1 MKVTLIGINAKYIHT
16 NLAVRYLKSY
26 ADDLDYECEIMEF
39 SINDQIERILEEI
52 LSSKPDIVAFSCY
65 IWNIEYVKAVS
76 SLIKLVDSNIEVL
89 YGGPE
94 VSFDC
99 EDFLRSNVGDYV
111 LEGEGEETYREFV
124 EWKISTNKTSQNSI
138 LGLYY
143 KNLEKI
149 YYNGQRPLMDINKVI
164 FPYYEEK
171 FTNKIVYYEASR
183 GCPFSCKYCLSST
196 THGVRF
202 LDVERVKKELKF
214 LADKKVRLVKF
225 VDRTFNC
232 NPEYSIEIWKFLI
245 NLKCETM
252 FHFEISADLINQQEI
267 DVLANTPKGR
277 FQFEV
282 GVQTTNPI
290 VLNNISRF
298 VTFDEIS
305 DKVTKVKEIG
315 TINQHLDLIAGLP
328 GENYESF
335 RNSFNDVYGIHIEVI
350 QLGFLK
356 LLKGS
361 EMINESELWGM
372 VYAPYPPYEILKT
385 RDISY
390 EELVKLKR
398 VEKMVDKYHNSQKFD
413 NILKY
418 FVKRFN
424 TPFDFFYELGL
435 FFYEKGYL
443 GIKIS
448 SVDYYKI
455 FIEFNE
461 EKLKE
466 NDFALKEIVKYDYLQ
481 YNKKKWL
488 PDFLT
493 RDMDKETERKIREKL
508 IQNNAIDNL
517 FDKNLSSAKEFLSN
531 KNNLSNIHVEKFTIN
546 ILEYVKN
553 NTICIEDHY
562 LAYDINGEELIKD
575 ITCIVVV

>member
-1 MKVTLIGINAKYIHT
+1 MKVTLVGINAKYIHS

-26 ADDLDYECEIMEF
+26 TENLDYECEIMEF

-52 LSSKPDIVAFSCY
+52 LKNKPDIVVLSCY
-65 IWNIEYVKAVS
+65 IWNIDYIKAVA
-76 SLIKLVDSNIEVL
+76 SLIKLVDSKIEII

-94 VSFDC
+94 VSYDC
-99 EDFLRSNVGDYV
+99 EAFLTENVGDYV
-111 LEGEGEETYREFV
+111 IEGEGEETYKEFIN
-124 EWKISTNKTSQNSI
+124 WKISCEKNKTLSDVSSIQNI

-143 KNLEKI
+143 RDNCKI
-149 YYNGQRPLMDINKVI
+149 GYNGKRPLMDINKVV
-164 FPYYEEK
+164 FPYSEEI
-171 FTNKIVYYEASR
+171 FTKKIVYYEASR

-202 LDVERVKKELKF
+202 LNTERVKKELKF
-214 LADKKVRLVKF
+214 LADKKVQLIKF

-232 NPEYSIEIWKFLI
+232 NPKFAAEIWEYLI
-245 NLKCETM
+245 NMKCETT
-252 FHFEISADLINQQEI
+252 FHFEISADLLNKQELDI
-267 DVLANTPKGR
+267 LSKAPKGR

-282 GVQTTNPI
+282 GVQTTNPL

-298 VTFDEIS
+298 VTFDEIKE
-305 DKVTKVKEIG
+305 KVSKVKEIG

-335 RNSFNDVYGIHIEVI
+335 KESFNDVYSIHAEVI

-361 EMINESELWGM
+361 DMMNEVSMWGM

-390 EELVKLKR
+390 EELVRLKR
-398 VEKMVDKYHNSQKFD
+398 VEKMVDKYYNSQKFST
-413 NILKY
+413 ILKY
-418 FVKRFN
+418 FVEKFN
-424 TPFDFFYELGL
+424 TPFEFYYELGL
-435 FFYEKGYL
+435 FFYQKGYL
-443 GIKIS
+443 SRKIS

-466 NDFALKEIVKYDYLQ
+466 ESFALKEIVKYDYLK

-488 PDFLT
+488 PTFL
-493 RDMDKETERKIREKL
+493 IRE
-508 IQNNAIDNL
+508 
-517 FDKNLSSAKEFLSN
+517 SN
-531 KNNLSNIHVEKFTIN
+531 KELERNIKMKMLENNIINNESDIHIEKFTIN
-546 ILEYVKN
+546 ILDYLDN
-553 NTICIEDHY
+553 NNICKEDQY
-562 LAYDINGEELIKD
+562 LVYDINNEENIKD
-575 ITCIVVV
+575 ITYLLM

>member
-1 MKVTLIGINAKYIHT
+1 MKATLIGINAKYIHT

-26 ADDLDYECEIMEF
+26 ANDLDYECEIMEF

-76 SLIKLVDSNIEVL
+76 SLIKLVNSNIEVL

-94 VSFDC
+94 VSFNC
-99 EDFLRSNVGDYV
+99 EDFLRKNVGDYV
-111 LEGEGEETYREFV
+111 IEGEGEETYREFI
-124 EWKISTNKTSQNSI
+124 EWKISSSKNLQSNI
-138 LGLYY
+138 LGLYF
-143 KNLEKI
+143 KKLDKI

-202 LDVERVKKELKF
+202 LDVQRVKKELKF

-245 NLKCETM
+245 NLNCETM
-252 FHFEISADLINQQEI
+252 FHFEISADLLNQKEI

-298 VTFDEIS
+298 VTFAEIS
-305 DKVTKVKEIG
+305 DKVTKVKEIK
-315 TINQHLDLIAGLP
+315 TINQHLDLISGLP

-335 RNSFNDVYGIHIEVI
+335 RNSFNDVYGIHVEVI

-361 EMINESELWGM
+361 EMINESEQWGM
-372 VYAPYPPYEILKT
+372 VYVPYPPYEILKT

-398 VEKMVDKYHNSQKFD
+398 VEKMVDKYYNSQKFD

-418 FVKRFN
+418 FVEKFN

-443 GIKIS
+443 GVKIS

-466 NDFALKEIVKYDYLQ
+466 DNFALKEIVKYDYLQ

-508 IQNNAIDNL
+508 MKNNAVDNDIKDS
-517 FDKNLSSAKEFLSN
+517 FSKK
-531 KNNLSNIHVEKFTIN
+531 NLSNIHVEKFMIN
-546 ILEYVKN
+546 ILDYVDN
-553 NTICIEDHY
+553 NTICIEEHY
-562 LAYDINGEELIKD
+562 LAYDINDEGRIKD

>member
-16 NLAVRYLKSY
+16 NLAVRYLK
-26 ADDLDYECEIMEF
+26 AFANDLDYECEIMEF

-52 LSSKPDIVAFSCY
+52 LKSKSDIVAFSCY

-76 SLIKLVDSNIEVL
+76 SLIKLVNSNIEVL

-99 EDFLRSNVGDYV
+99 EDFLHKNVGDYV
-111 LEGEGEETYREFV
+111 IEGEGEETYKEFI
-124 EWKISTNKTSQNSI
+124 EWKISLSKKSLINAKAINEKKIDFKNI
-138 LGLYY
+138 LGLYF
-143 KNLEKI
+143 KRLDKI

-164 FPYYEEK
+164 FPYYEEE

-202 LDVERVKKELKF
+202 LNVERVKKELKF

-232 NPEYSIEIWKFLI
+232 NPEYSIEIWRFLI
-245 NLKCETM
+245 NLDCETM
-252 FHFEISADLINQQEI
+252 FHFEISADLINQKEI
-267 DVLANTPKGR
+267 DVLADTPKGR

-335 RNSFNDVYGIHIEVI
+335 RNSFNDVYGIHVEVI

-372 VYAPYPPYEILKT
+372 VYAPYPPFEILKT

-418 FVKRFN
+418 FVEKFN

-448 SVDYYKI
+448 SVDYY
-455 FIEFNE
+455 
-461 EKLKE
+461 
-466 NDFALKEIVKYDYLQ
+466 
-481 YNKKKWL
+481 
-488 PDFLT
+488 
-493 RDMDKETERKIREKL
+493 
-508 IQNNAIDNL
+508 
-517 FDKNLSSAKEFLSN
+517 
-531 KNNLSNIHVEKFTIN
+531 
-546 ILEYVKN
+546 
-553 NTICIEDHY
+553 
-562 LAYDINGEELIKD
+562 
-575 ITCIVVV
+575 

>member
-1 MKVTLIGINAKYIHT
+1 MKVTLVGINAKFIHS

-26 ADDLDYECEIMEF
+26 TKDLNYDSVIMEF

-52 LSSKPDIVAFSCY
+52 LRGKPDLVAFSCY
-65 IWNIEYVKAVS
+65 IWNIDYVKAIT
-76 SLIKLVDSNIEVL
+76 SLIKLVDSRIEIL

-94 VSFDC
+94 VSYDC
-99 EDFLRSNVGDYV
+99 EVFLKENIGDYV
-111 LEGEGEETYREFV
+111 IEGEGEVTYKEFIN
-124 EWKISTNKTSQNSI
+124 WKIICEENSKINSNKAIEGNVDKSNIPNI

-143 KNLEKI
+143 NNKGKI
-149 YYNGQRPLMDINKVI
+149 EYCGKRELMDINEVI
-164 FPYYEEK
+164 FPYGEEE

-202 LDVERVKKELKF
+202 LNAERVQMELKF

-232 NPEYSIEIWKFLI
+232 NPEFSMQIWKFLI
-245 NLKCETM
+245 NLECETM
-252 FHFEISADLINQQEI
+252 FHFEISADLLNDEELE
-267 DVLANTPKGR
+267 VLSKAPKGR

-282 GVQTTNPI
+282 GVQTTNPV

-298 VTFDEIS
+298 VKFDEIKE
-305 DKVTKVKEIG
+305 KVIQVNNIK

-328 GENYESF
+328 GENYDSF
-335 RNSFNDVYGIHIEVI
+335 RKSFNDVYNIHIEVI

-361 EMINESELWGM
+361 NMINEASMWGM

-385 RDISY
+385 KDISY

-418 FVKRFN
+418 LVEKFDS
-424 TPFDFFYELGL
+424 PFDFYYELGL

-443 GIKIS
+443 GRTIS

-455 FIEFNE
+455 FIEFND
-461 EKLKE
+461 EKL
-466 NDFALKEIVKYDYLQ
+466 NCDNFDLREIVKYDYLK

-488 PDFLT
+488 PSFLT
-493 RDMDKETERKIREKL
+493 RDVDKELERTIKEKL
-508 IQNNAIDNL
+508 FKNNIIDN
-517 FDKNLSSAKEFLSN
+517 A
-531 KNNLSNIHVEKFTIN
+531 SNIHIEKFMIN
-546 ILEYVKN
+546 ILGFIDN
-553 NTICIEDHY
+553 NIIDRESHY
-562 LAYDINGEELIKD
+562 LVYDINDEENIKD
-575 ITCIVVV
+575 ITYILGV